1 MTDLFLLLTVNR
13 ARRLGYFPCFVPS
26 LFALFAPHTSI
37 LYIDNFKMST
47 GLWGIL
53 ILCYTSLG

>member
-1 MTDLFLLLTVNR
+1 MTDLFLLLTVTR

-37 LYIDNFKMST
+37 IYIDNFKMST
-47 GLWGIL
+47 SLWGIL
-53 ILCYTSLG
+53 ILSYMSLG